1 MKMYRLYIYSE
12 SKNGFVKNRILKVE
26 YGKYHVNLNES
37 LDQSD
42 PVNDLTLFRGVS
54 DPGCGQ
60 NATGQNVTGQNIT
73 TKRHTDNTPHR
84 QNVTRQNVT

>member
-1 MKMYRLYIYSE
+1 MYRLYIYSE

-54 DPGCGQ
+54 DHPILGEC
-60 NATGQNVTGQNIT
+60 NYDVEIRII
-73 TKRHTDNTPHR
+73 KP
-84 QNVTRQNVT
+84 V